1 MRELVTLQVGSFAN
15 FVGSHFW
22 NFQVHTQTQALLTHP
37 LTHSTI
43 QLPSLI
49 NTIIHIFLK
58 DELNGLAEDPYA
70 DPVFKNQSLNM
81 DVLYRSGETH
91 QVCRC
96 FVFICFTLIQMFCF
110 TFFYLETCTHDINRV
125 LWLTLPAWF
134 LLIFKVLENCNWVCV
149 FSGLEMYGSCKLS
162 IFDFCRVPW
171 VYELTW
177 YIVWWGFICIIR
189 YFDMVKRFL
198 KRF

>member
-1 MRELVTLQVGSFAN
+1 MHQGQAGTLLLILGRWTWICFIGPTKCLSFWQTAKTHRPASQSSFVSQNPFGSKFIPSLRSLGSSAGSETMRELVTLQVGSFAN

-37 LTHSTI
+37 LTHSAI

-49 NTIIHIFLK
+49 NIFIHIFLK

-91 QVCRC
+91 QVCRF
-96 FVFICFTLIQMFCF
+96 FVFICFTL
-110 TFFYLETCTHDINRV
+110 NSNV
-125 LWLTLPAWF
+125 LLH
-134 LLIFKVLENCNWVCV
+134 LLL
-149 FSGLEMYGSCKLS
+149 LRDLH
-162 IFDFCRVPW
+162 
-171 VYELTW
+171 T
-177 YIVWWGFICIIR
+177 
-189 YFDMVKRFL
+189 
-198 KRF
+198 